1 MAKTV
6 HWAVQTDE
14 TVLRALELRANREGG
29 NLSGVVESVLRQAL
43 TAEIEEV
50 SGAVPLAA
58 MIQTVIRHQARTAS
72 PATRRPVSSPAG
84 SCPTTVPGLA
94 APGRRTWA

>member
-6 HWAVQTDE
+6 HWAVETDE

-29 NLSGVVESVLRQAL
+29 NVSDVVESVLRQAL
-43 TAEIEEV
+43 TAEIDEV

-58 MIQTVIRHQARTAS
+58 MIQTVIRRQTRPLAPSPRTATNRS
-72 PATRRPVSSPAG
+72 VAS
-84 SCPTTVPGLA
+84 A
-94 APGRRTWA
+94 AETGTWA